1 MRRDCTFL
9 LVAALMLAWLPATAT
24 AETPTAAAGTVAAW
38 GDNAYGQLGDG
49 TTTERSTPA
58 TVPGLTDLVAVA
70 AGDLHSLAIRTD
82 GTVAAWGE
90 NFYGQLGDGTTTNRS
105 TPITVT
111 GLTDVTAVAA
121 GDFHSLAVRTDGTV
135 AAWGLNLGFDA
146 IGGGGQLGDG
156 TTTNRST
163 PITVTGLTDVVAI
176 AAGDRHS
183 LALRGDGTVA
193 AWGANADG
201 QLGDGTSTRGATP
214 VTVTG
219 LTAVVAVAAGGHHSL
234 VLRTDGTV
242 AAWGANA
249 DGQLG
254 DGTTTRRATAATV
267 AGLDDVIAV
276 AGGSFHSLAVRADG
290 TVAAWGWNSHGQ
302 LGDGTTTNRVAP
314 ITVTGLTDVRAVAGG
329 DWHSLALVG
338 VPDTAPPSVDITAPS
353 LGAAYPKD
361 AVATAAFGCVDEDGG
376 SGIATCTASVDGTA
390 LDDGGPL
397 PTTQVGTRTLQ
408 VTAIDHAGNQ
418 TTVTRHYVVIA
429 AWPGPISLDSVN
441 LGRAGQAYPVVFTL
455 SGDHSLELF
464 AAGSPASRQVACG
477 LPDGTTTDI
486 TETATAGGSGLSY
499 DPTTD
504 EYTYVW
510 KTAKSWSGTCR
521 QLILQ
526 FAASAGPYADG
537 QIILRFQFR

>member
-111 GLTDVTAVAA
+111 GLTDVIAVAA
-121 GDFHSLAVRTDGTV
+121 GGFHSLAVRTDGTV
-135 AAWGLNLGFDA
+135 ATWGDNSA
-146 IGGGGQLGDG
+146 GQLGDG

-163 PITVTGLTDVVAI
+163 PTTVTGLTDVVAI